1 MIDSC
6 LSFLKR
12 KFLTLFPDK
21 QYKVKHNINAR
32 EKITLEHGI
41 ESLRNTHTTQELHIL
56 NYNLLTI
63 SFLSS

>member
-1 MIDSC
+1 MLIIFEKEI
-6 LSFLKR
+6 LNFI
-12 KFLTLFPDK
+12 PDK